1 MWMPCMQQQTP
12 TRVARRRA
20 EAEAGCQRGRAL
32 RPAWIGMELSQAA
45 LLVSRQHDLDVELV
59 IEV

>member
-1 MWMPCMQQQTP
+1 MQQQTP

-20 EAEAGCQRGRAL
+20 EAGAGCQRGRAL

-45 LLVSRQHDLDVELV
+45 LLVSRHDLDVELV